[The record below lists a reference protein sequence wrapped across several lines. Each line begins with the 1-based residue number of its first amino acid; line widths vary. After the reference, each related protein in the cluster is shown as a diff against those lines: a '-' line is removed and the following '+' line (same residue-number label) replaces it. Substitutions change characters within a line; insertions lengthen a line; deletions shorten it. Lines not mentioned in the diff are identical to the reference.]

1 MFGSIFQMQTAE
13 VFSNNIKIKNLSKN
27 TFHRIACMKQIFEK
41 ENKKMNF
48 QKSEQKNHQQN
59 LLHFSII
66 GFQDSAKILH
76 DVAKN
81 QYYYCPF

>member
-1 MFGSIFQMQTAE
+1 
-13 VFSNNIKIKNLSKN
+13 
-27 TFHRIACMKQIFEK
+27 MKQIFEK

-59 LLHFSII
+59 LLHFAII

-76 DVAKN
+76 DVAKI
-81 QYYYCPF
+81 QHYYCPF